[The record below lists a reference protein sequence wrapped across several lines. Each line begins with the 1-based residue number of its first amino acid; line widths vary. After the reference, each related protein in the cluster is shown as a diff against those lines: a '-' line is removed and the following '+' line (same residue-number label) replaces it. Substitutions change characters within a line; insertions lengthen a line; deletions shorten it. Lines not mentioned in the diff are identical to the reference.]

1 MIRRPP
7 RSTRTDTLFP
17 YTTLCRSVPECRC
30 PGAQC
35 SQRHASHAAFGG
47 GVDRLPAS
55 AGIEAESDI
64 GPAPSLLLSRCR
76 DPDSGDGGP
85 FVKQWRQVQHVKNG
99 LAIRQAVLRSNAAAV
114 GSEENT
120 SELQS
125 LIRTSYAV
133 FCLNKKQH
141 TVSSYA

>member
-1 MIRRPP
+1 MVKLDLDCI
-7 RSTRTDTLFP
+7 SI
-17 YTTLCRSVPECRC
+17 VPECRC

-35 SQRHASHAAFGG
+35 SQRHASHAASGG

-76 DPDSGDGGP
+76 DPDSGDGGQ

-99 LAIRQAVLRSNAAAV
+99 LAIR
-114 GSEENT
+114 SEEHT
-120 SELQS
+120 SELQ
-125 LIRTSYAV
+125 
-133 FCLNKKQH
+133 H
-141 TVSSYA
+141 